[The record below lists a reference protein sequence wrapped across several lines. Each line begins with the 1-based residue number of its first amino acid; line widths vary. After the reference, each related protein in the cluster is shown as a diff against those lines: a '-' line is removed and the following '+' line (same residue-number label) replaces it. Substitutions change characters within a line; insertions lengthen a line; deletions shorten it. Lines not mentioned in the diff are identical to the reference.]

1 MMNPAGIG
9 PSHQPAPQALAH
21 DGAMAAPDLTAS
33 GPAVAMASANSQNP
47 AQANGSAASSTQTQL
62 AQRGAQS
69 ADAGASSFASAKAD
83 APQSQSA
90 GGQAKKAGEGIGQ
103 FMKILETVGQSL
115 AKIGQ
120 MVMDGIGKGLSMA
133 TSLIS
138 SVAGIAKSIL
148 PI

>member
-1 MMNPAGIG
+1 
-9 PSHQPAPQALAH
+9 
-21 DGAMAAPDLTAS
+21 
-33 GPAVAMASANSQNP
+33 MASANSQNP
-47 AQANGSAASSTQTQL
+47 AQANTSAASSTQAQL
-62 AQRGAQS
+62 GQREAQS
-69 ADAGASSFASAKAD
+69 ADTGASSSASAKAD
-83 APQSQSA
+83 TSQSPSA
-90 GGQAKKAGEGIGQ
+90 GGQASGGQANNAAEGIGQ

-138 SVAGIAKSIL
+138 SVAGIAKSFL